1 MVIDRTIEDV
11 ISAKKIIEEK
21 VKNFLELSAE
31 DLEVLERGT
40 FSVSTIN
47 RIEEKQKELYD
58 FFTSS
63 LYLGGDVNTRNWE
76 ENQEIFK
83 QADMERIVKNN
94 ETLRDMFFVYSSTP
108 KEANAS
114 YTYENLNN
122 IERLLFDLDRMY
134 AFMWDNLK
142 ECDTFYCGE
151 E

>member
-1 MVIDRTIEDV
+1 MIIDRTIAD
-11 ISAKKIIEEK
+11 ITASKKIIEEK
-21 VKNFLELSAE
+21 VKNFLELSDW
-31 DLEVLERGT
+31 DLETLERGA

-63 LYLGGDVNTRNWE
+63 LYLGRDINTRNWE

-83 QADMERIVKNN
+83 QADMERIIKNN
-94 ETLRDMFFVYSSTP
+94 EALRDMFFVYSSTP
-108 KEANAS
+108 KEANTS

-134 AFMWDNLK
+134 TFMRDNLK

>member
-11 ISAKKIIEEK
+11 VSAKKIIDEK

-31 DLEVLERGT
+31 DLGVLERGT
-40 FSVSTIN
+40 FSASTIN
-47 RIEEKQKELYD
+47 RIEEKQRELYD

-63 LYLGGDVNTRNWE
+63 LYLGGNVNTRNWE

-94 ETLRDMFFVYSSTP
+94 EALRDMFFVYSSTP
-108 KEANAS
+108 KEANTS

-134 AFMWDNLK
+134 AFMLDNLK

>member
-134 AFMWDNLK
+134 NFMWDNLK